1 MLNPINVI
9 VLADYIV
16 AKSRAIVPRNRTR
29 KFLRD
34 TVQLNNTRQ
43 GISSTLRD
51 KRSLDS
57 VHYHPI
63 PNRFA
68 RVTILSE
75 KIVMVLRPFDFFS
88 FQNFYSNFYS
98 CCVTRLSETR
108 ETFIWETV
116 AEISSSQKSCA
127 PIRIEREKPGYLFE
141 SLQEVERERD
151 KARSS
156 ISWLANF

>member
-75 KIVMVLRPFDFFS
+75 KIVMVRPSSTSSRFRIFIAIFIVVVSRGYPRHAKRSFGKRLRKFPRRKKAVHRFES
-88 FQNFYSNFYS
+88 
-98 CCVTRLSETR
+98 
-108 ETFIWETV
+108 
-116 AEISSSQKSCA
+116 
-127 PIRIEREKPGYLFE
+127 REKNRAIY
-141 SLQEVERERD
+141 SKVCKKWRERER
-151 KARSS
+151 RQGVV
-156 ISWLANF
+156 

>member
-75 KIVMVLRPFDFFS
+75 KIVMVRPSSTSSRFRIFIAIFIVVVSRGYPRHAKRSFGKRLRKFP
-88 FQNFYSNFYS
+88 
-98 CCVTRLSETR
+98 RR
-108 ETFIWETV
+108 
-116 AEISSSQKSCA
+116 KK

>member
-75 KIVMVLRPFDFFS
+75 KIVMVLRLFDFFS

-116 AEISSSQKSCA
+116 AEISSSQKTDSNRERKTGLF
-127 PIRIEREKPGYLFE
+127 IRKFARSG
-141 SLQEVERERD
+141 ERERET
-151 KARSS
+151 RQGVV
-156 ISWLANF
+156 

>member
-68 RVTILSE
+68 RITILSE
-75 KIVMVLRPFDFFS
+75 KIVMVLRLFDFFS

-108 ETFIWETV
+108 ETFIWETFICGNFLV
-116 AEISSSQKSCA
+116 AKKLCTDSNRERKTGLF
-127 PIRIEREKPGYLFE
+127 IRKFARSG
-141 SLQEVERERD
+141 ERERET
-151 KARSS
+151 RQGVV
-156 ISWLANF
+156 